1 MRTLWTIARYTF
13 LQQIRNRLY
22 LVVALFAALMMG
34 ASVLLGALA
43 ADQEIRVILD
53 LGLATTE
60 IFGLVAALL
69 GSVTLV
75 LEEMETKTIYLIL
88 TRPLAR
94 PFYLVGR
101 FLGLVSAVWASM
113 VAMSLFHVLLLYL
126 KGWETD
132 PQVFI
137 AFPLMA
143 LKIMVMTGLT
153 VLCSLAFSSA
163 PTATVFSLLFWVMGH
178 FGPELKFM
186 AEKSGGATVAL
197 AGVVQAVI
205 PNLTILNLR
214 DVLEVSW
221 SAPWPIAR
229 AGAYAALY
237 TAACLALAS
246 GFFSRKEF

>member
-34 ASVLLGALA
+34 ASLLLGALA

-113 VAMSLFHVLLLYL
+113 AAMSLFHVLLLYL

-137 AFPLMA
+137 AFPLMG

-197 AGVVQAVI
+197 AGVVQAAI

-214 DVLEVSW
+214 DVLDVSW

-229 AGAYAALY
+229 AAAYAGLY

>member
-34 ASVLLGALA
+34 ASLLLGALA

-69 GSVTLV
+69 GAVTLV

-94 PFYLVGR
+94 PFYLLGR
-101 FLGLVSAVWASM
+101 FMGLVSAVWASM
-113 VAMSLFHVLLLYL
+113 AAMALFHFLLLYL

-137 AFPLMA
+137 ALPLMA

-153 VLCSLAFSSA
+153 LLCSLAFSSA
-163 PTATVFSLLFWVMGH
+163 PTATVFSLLFWVVGH
-178 FGPELKFM
+178 FGPEMKFM

-197 AGVVQAVI
+197 AGVIQAVI

-214 DVLEVSW
+214 DALDVSW

-229 AGAYAALY
+229 AGAYAAFY

>member
-1 MRTLWTIARYTF
+1 MSTLWTIARYTF

-43 ADQEIRVILD
+43 ADQEVRVILD
-53 LGLATTE
+53 LGLATAE
-60 IFGLVAALL
+60 IFGLVAALM

-75 LEEMETKTIYLIL
+75 LEEIETKTIYLIL

-101 FLGLVSAVWASM
+101 FLGLVSAVWAS
-113 VAMSLFHVLLLYL
+113 VAAMSLFHFLLLYL

-137 AFPLMA
+137 ALPLIG

-163 PTATVFSLLFWVMGH
+163 PTAIVFALLFWVLGH
-178 FGPELKFM
+178 FGPELRFM
-186 AEKSGGATVAL
+186 AEKSGAVA
-197 AGVVQAVI
+197 AGVAGVLQSMI
-205 PNLTILNLR
+205 PNLTLLNLR
-214 DVLEVSW
+214 DVLDVSW

-229 AGAYAALY
+229 AGAYAVFY